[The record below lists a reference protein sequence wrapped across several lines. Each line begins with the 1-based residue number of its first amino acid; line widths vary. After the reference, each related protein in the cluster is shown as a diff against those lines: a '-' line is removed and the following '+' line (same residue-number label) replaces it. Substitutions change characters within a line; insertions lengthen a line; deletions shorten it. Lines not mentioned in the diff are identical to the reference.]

1 MAIYLDTNMFNL
13 FKKKR
18 AKNIQEWEY
27 DLLKS
32 VAEKLPSKYSFLTNQ
47 VNPDFILDSVPNE
60 FLEVGWKR
68 VICDQNVYNSIKD
81 NSINYKLIGIKIFD
95 LESKSF
101 KSVELD
107 LYEGILIGY
116 KVDESSGKQ
125 FDYENIDIK
134 NLHEKPFG
142 NKEKEELEKIIGT
155 VKGKILAQ
163 LDIEDT
169 FKIEVPEG
177 EFYVIKD
184 LEDGNYLS
192 MNEKGAVYG
201 MIHAPYEVEKLFDTK
216 ESFFEALKSGE
227 FSISE
232 YHDKKMS

>member
-1 MAIYLDTNMFNL
+1 MAILLDTNMFNL

-18 AKNIQEWEY
+18 AKNIQQWEY

-32 VAEKLPSKYSFLTNQ
+32 VAEKLPSKYSFLISQ
-47 VNPDFILDSVPNE
+47 VNPNFILDSVPNE
-60 FLEVGWKR
+60 FLEHGWKR
-68 VICDQNVYNSIKD
+68 IICDQNVYNSIKN
-81 NSINYKLIGIKIFD
+81 NSINYKLVGIKVFD
-95 LESKSF
+95 LEAKDY
-101 KSVELD
+101 KNVELD
-107 LYEGILIGY
+107 LYEGVLIGY
-116 KVDESSGKQ
+116 KVDDSSRQ

-134 NLHEKPFG
+134 SLRKKPYE

-155 VKGKILAQ
+155 VSNDILAQ
-163 LDIEDT
+163 LDIDDT

-177 EFYVIKD
+177 EFYVIQD

-201 MIHAPYEVEKLFDTK
+201 MIHDPYEVEKLFETK

-232 YHDKKMS
+232 YYDKKMS

>member
-1 MAIYLDTNMFNL
+1 MFNL

-47 VNPDFILDSVPNE
+47 VNPDFIWDSVPNE

-81 NSINYKLIGIKIFD
+81 NSINYKLFGIKIFD
-95 LESKSF
+95 LEAKGY

-116 KVDESSGKQ
+116 KIDESSSKQ
-125 FDYENIDIK
+125 FDYENIDLK
-134 NLHEKPFG
+134 NLREKPYE
-142 NKEKEELEKIIGT
+142 NKEKEELEKIIGA
-155 VKGKILAQ
+155 VNGEILAQ

-192 MNEKGAVYG
+192 MNEKGVVYG
-201 MIHAPYEVEKLFDTK
+201 MIHDPYEVERLFDTK

-232 YHDKKMS
+232 YYDKKMS

>member
-1 MAIYLDTNMFNL
+1 MFNL
-13 FKKKR
+13 FKKKQ

-47 VNPDFILDSVPNE
+47 MNSDFILDSVPNE

-68 VICDQNVYNSIKD
+68 VICDQNVYNSIK
-81 NSINYKLIGIKIFD
+81 NKSINYKLLGIKIFD
-95 LESKSF
+95 LEAKDYKSI
-101 KSVELD
+101 ELD
-107 LYEGILIGY
+107 LYDGILIGY
-116 KVDESSGKQ
+116 KIDESSSKH

-134 NLHEKPFG
+134 NLREKLYE

-155 VKGKILAQ
+155 INGEILAQ

-192 MNEKGAVYG
+192 MNEKGSVYG
-201 MIHAPYEVEKLFDTK
+201 MIHDPYEVEKLFDTK

-227 FSISE
+227 FSISK
-232 YHDKKMS
+232 YYDKKLS